1 MTLNPSKMVSV
12 GFGLNLTDVLQKDV
26 QTVVLKFGDVVNLW
40 TGKMTSFLYDII
52 WDQPTLYLQKL
63 TIFDYYFK
71 KIIM

>member
-52 WDQPTLYLQKL
+52 
-63 TIFDYYFK
+63 
-71 KIIM
+71 